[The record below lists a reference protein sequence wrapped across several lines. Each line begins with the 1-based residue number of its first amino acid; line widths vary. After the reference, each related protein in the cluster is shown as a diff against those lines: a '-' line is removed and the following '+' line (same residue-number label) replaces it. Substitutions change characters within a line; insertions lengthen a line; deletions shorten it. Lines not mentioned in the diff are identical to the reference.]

1 MAGTAGRAGKR
12 TNLGRLIV
20 LFALILAALAGQA
33 FAGRKGAEVEV
44 ELLDGR
50 RISGELIAVRSGR
63 IIVKSVIADSSIAI
77 AEIDAITVLRDPSGW
92 GYFETLTTLA
102 GGALGY
108 GAATAYARWSYKE
121 RDRIPVFAPILGL
134 AGGCILGGM
143 LGRSIE
149 GKDRVFVIGGRSPDE
164 VDKIVAKL
172 RGKARVRDA
181 R

>member
-1 MAGTAGRAGKR
+1 M
-12 TNLGRLIV
+12 
-20 LFALILAALAGQA
+20 FALFLAALAGQA
-33 FAGRKGAEVEV
+33 FAGRKGAEVKV
-44 ELLDGR
+44 ELLDGG
-50 RISGELIAVRSGR
+50 RINGELIAIRSGR

-77 AEIDAITVLRDPSGW
+77 AEIDAITVLKDPSGS
-92 GYFETLTTLA
+92 GCFETLTILA

-108 GAATAYARWSYKE
+108 GASKAYMRWSYKE
-121 RDRIPVFAPILGL
+121 RDSIPIFAPILGF
-134 AGGCILGGM
+134 AGGCLLGGM

-149 GKDRVFVIGGRSPDE
+149 GKDQVFVIGGRSPDE